1 MFCPLCGSHIEMEA
15 SNFCPYCGQPLD
27 TVWQQKTVAQSTAS
41 RETSFDTFAVAADG
55 ADSVAV
61 ASSMRQSSIRVL
73 TCLLFSAIGLTMVA
87 LVAQMGIMLM
97 GVLPVKYIGSMRMA
111 GWGISGVGI
120 ILSLVVFVLHRDK
133 RRRQTSSFFTVNS
146 VHAARSSFLMII
158 AAIIAG
164 VLIIILCIVNSFW
177 ITPKAIQDQSHAFA
191 DCRAEYRRFSKAR
204 KNALPDNGLDNISA
218 FDFRKDSTAY
228 DGIKNQTFSC
238 DGDASAREL
247 RSVRSEERSWVDG
260 LPAAIDAVSKS
271 LKSRDD
277 YTMDDIVRA
286 AVDGSYR
293 SISGMYCRLDG
304 VCWFMHTYGSIVG
317 QVGVNDP
324 LQSGNV
330 TDSLTIGGDKN
341 QDFLYRHGIGLTLT
355 GPEDEATCMQGSGSD
370 CDDVPRSDMLSY
382 QAVVWYFPKGV
393 DSDALRRYLCLD
405 GQCSVGFVQPDTSRP
420 FLLVPYTHG
429 AVGSANEPS
438 DWNVYYLQDEII
450 NDKLG

>member
-1 MFCPLCGSHIEMEA
+1 
-15 SNFCPYCGQPLD
+15 
-27 TVWQQKTVAQSTAS
+27 
-41 RETSFDTFAVAADG
+41 
-55 ADSVAV
+55 
-61 ASSMRQSSIRVL
+61 MRLLIAELSI
-73 TCLLFSAIGLTMVA
+73 
-87 LVAQMGIMLM
+87 
-97 GVLPVKYIGSMRMA
+97 GV
-111 GWGISGVGI
+111 
-120 ILSLVVFVLHRDK
+120 
-133 RRRQTSSFFTVNS
+133 
-146 VHAARSSFLMII
+146 
-158 AAIIAG
+158 
-164 VLIIILCIVNSFW
+164 
-177 ITPKAIQDQSHAFA
+177 
-191 DCRAEYRRFSKAR
+191 FSKAR
-204 KNALPDNGLDNISA
+204 KNALSDNGLDNISA

-304 VCWFMHTYGSIVG
+304 VCWFMHTDGSIVG

-355 GPEDEATCMQGSGSD
+355 GPEDEATCM
-370 CDDVPRSDMLSY
+370 
-382 QAVVWYFPKGV
+382 
-393 DSDALRRYLCLD
+393 
-405 GQCSVGFVQPDTSRP
+405 
-420 FLLVPYTHG
+420 
-429 AVGSANEPS
+429 
-438 DWNVYYLQDEII
+438 
-450 NDKLG
+450 

>member
-1 MFCPLCGSHIEMEA
+1 M
-15 SNFCPYCGQPLD
+15 
-27 TVWQQKTVAQSTAS
+27 
-41 RETSFDTFAVAADG
+41 
-55 ADSVAV
+55 
-61 ASSMRQSSIRVL
+61 
-73 TCLLFSAIGLTMVA
+73 
-87 LVAQMGIMLM
+87 
-97 GVLPVKYIGSMRMA
+97 
-111 GWGISGVGI
+111 
-120 ILSLVVFVLHRDK
+120 
-133 RRRQTSSFFTVNS
+133 
-146 VHAARSSFLMII
+146 
-158 AAIIAG
+158 
-164 VLIIILCIVNSFW
+164 
-177 ITPKAIQDQSHAFA
+177 
-191 DCRAEYRRFSKAR
+191 
-204 KNALPDNGLDNISA
+204 
-218 FDFRKDSTAY
+218 
-228 DGIKNQTFSC
+228 
-238 DGDASAREL
+238 
-247 RSVRSEERSWVDG
+247 VDG
-260 LPAAIDAVSKS
+260 LPVAIDAVSKS

>member
-1 MFCPLCGSHIEMEA
+1 MFCPFCGSCIETED
-15 SNFCPYCGQPLD
+15 SDFCSYCGRPLD
-27 TVWQQKTVAQSTAS
+27 AVRQQKTVAHSAAS
-41 RETSFDTFAVAADG
+41 RETPDDAFAVSVDDP
-55 ADSVAV
+55 DSIVV
-61 ASSMRQSSIRVL
+61 SPMRQSPGCVL
-73 TCLLFSAIGLTMVA
+73 TCMLCTAIGLTLVA
-87 LVAQMGIMLM
+87 LGAQMGVMLM
-97 GVLPVKYIGSMRMA
+97 GVLPVKYISSMRMA

-120 ILSLVVFVLHRDK
+120 ILSLVVVVLHRGK
-133 RRRQTSSFFTVNS
+133 RHRQSSLFLIAPPVYT
-146 VHAARSSFLMII
+146 ARSRLLMVI

-164 VLIIILCIVNSFW
+164 ILVIILCIANSLW
-177 ITPKAIQDQSHAFA
+177 ATPKAMQNQGQAFA
-191 DCRAEYRRFSKAR
+191 DCRAEYRHFTKAQ
-204 KNALPDNGLDNISA
+204 KNVLPDNGLGNISA
-218 FDFRKDSTAY
+218 YDFRKDSTAY
-228 DGIKNQTFSC
+228 DSIKDQTFSC

-247 RSVRSEERSWVDG
+247 QSVRAEERLWVDN
-260 LPAAIDAVSKS
+260 LPAVIDAVGKS

-286 AVDGSYR
+286 AADGSYR
-293 SISGMYCRLDG
+293 SISGTYCRLDD
-304 VCWFMHTYGSIVG
+304 VCWFMHTDGSIVG